1 MKRIFIA
8 IIAFEIGKSIDA
20 FAINSLNR
28 GVSVQI
34 SSTYP
39 SVRKKEERSNGYTSW
54 QSLQRHEQFVLSD
67 RKRWDDEIEEN
78 SLRRAQSNTNSGGS
92 GIGEAAAGAVLG
104 GLLGGPF
111 GTSGSSWL
119 QLTHRYPSL
128 INYFCNIPYVS

>member
-8 IIAFEIGKSIDA
+8 IITFEICKLIDS
-20 FAINSLNR
+20 FAINSIPSRN
-28 GVSVQI
+28 VSVQI
-34 SSTYP
+34 SSTHP
-39 SVRKKEERSNGYTSW
+39 SIRNQIERGSGFSSW
-54 QSLQRHEQFVLSD
+54 QSSRKHDQFVLSE

-111 GTSGSSWL
+111 GTYGSSCL
-119 QLTHRYPSL
+119 QLTHRESL
-128 INYFCNIPYVS
+128 PISNMLFL